1 MRNSSIIMYTTED
14 GLTKIETTFDEDTV
28 WLSIDQMA
36 ELFQRDR
43 SVIGKHV
50 RNIFK
55 EGELQKESVWAK
67 FAYTAAD
74 GKKYNVDY
82 YNLDVIISVG
92 YRVKSRRGTQFR
104 IWAMGILKEYMK
116 KGFALDDD
124 RLKRLGGGN
133 YFDELL
139 ARIRDIRSSEKV
151 FWRKVL
157 EIYATSI
164 DYDPHAESSVLFFK
178 QVQNKMHWA
187 AHKHT
192 AAEVIYER
200 ADAEKENMG
209 LTSWEHNEI
218 RRSDVEVAKNY
229 LTEQEL
235 DALNKIVTA
244 YLDIAEV
251 HALNKEPMYMKDWLE
266 TIDDYLKMT
275 RRDILTSSGHISHKQ
290 AIEKAHAE
298 YDKYKNRL
306 DDTLSP
312 VEKDFIESIGM
323 LEQITDSSK
332 KQHFLFYILTPAYQR
347 QQQRDEDELKYRKER
362 FEREKRDAEYY
373 RDRAGAGYEDARGG
387 DGLFTT
393 AVEKRKNAGKDL
405 DTANWHA
412 QQASYEEQR
421 IADLE
426 RKLGKQM
433 RYKWI

>member
-1 MRNSSIIMYTTED
+1 
-14 GLTKIETTFDEDTV
+14 
-28 WLSIDQMA
+28 MA

-55 EGELQKESVWAK
+55 EGELNKDSVWAK

-74 GKKYNVDY
+74 GKIYNVDY

-92 YRVKSRRGTQFR
+92 YRVKSHRGTQFR

-164 DYDPHAESSVLFFK
+164 DYDPHAEASVLFFK

-192 AAEVIYER
+192 AAEVIYQR

-209 LTSWEHNEI
+209 LTSWSGDNIH
-218 RRSDVEVAKNY
+218 RSDVEVAKNY
-229 LTEQEL
+229 LTEAEL

-251 HALNKEPMYMKDWLE
+251 HALNQEPMYMKDWLE

-275 RRDILTSSGHISHKQ
+275 RRDILTTSGHVSHKQ

-306 DDTLSP
+306 EDNLSP
-312 VEKDFIESIGM
+312 VEKDFIASIGA
-323 LEQITDSSK
+323 LEQIADSN
-332 KQHFLFYILTPAYQR
+332 I
-347 QQQRDEDELKYRKER
+347 
-362 FEREKRDAEYY
+362 RE
-373 RDRAGAGYEDARGG
+373 
-387 DGLFTT
+387 
-393 AVEKRKNAGKDL
+393 
-405 DTANWHA
+405 
-412 QQASYEEQR
+412 
-421 IADLE
+421 
-426 RKLGKQM
+426 
-433 RYKWI
+433 

>member
-1 MRNSSIIMYTTED
+1 MHNSNIIMYTTED

-28 WLSIDQMA
+28 WLSLDQMA
-36 ELFQRDR
+36 ELFQRDKSTISR
-43 SVIGKHV
+43 HIKK
-50 RNIFK
+50 IYE
-55 EGELQKESVWAK
+55 EGELQRDSTVAN
-67 FAYTAAD
+67 FATVQMEGERQVERYI
-74 GKKYNVDY
+74 DY

-92 YRVKSRRGTQFR
+92 YRVKSHRGTQFR

-116 KGFALDDD
+116 KGFALDDE

-164 DYDPHAESSVLFFK
+164 DYDPHAEASVRFFK

-192 AAEVIYER
+192 AAEVIYQR

-209 LTSWEHNEI
+209 LTSWSGDTIH
-218 RRSDVEVAKNY
+218 RSDVEVAKNY
-229 LTEQEL
+229 LTEAEL

-251 HALNKEPMYMKDWLE
+251 HALNQEPMYMKDWLE

-275 RRDILTSSGHISHKQ
+275 RRDILTTSGHVSHKQ

-306 DDTLSP
+306 EDNLSP
-312 VEKDFIESIGM
+312 VEKDFIASIGA
-323 LEQITDSSK
+323 LEQIADSN
-332 KQHFLFYILTPAYQR
+332 I
-347 QQQRDEDELKYRKER
+347 
-362 FEREKRDAEYY
+362 RE
-373 RDRAGAGYEDARGG
+373 
-387 DGLFTT
+387 
-393 AVEKRKNAGKDL
+393 
-405 DTANWHA
+405 
-412 QQASYEEQR
+412 
-421 IADLE
+421 
-426 RKLGKQM
+426 
-433 RYKWI
+433 

>member
-1 MRNSSIIMYTTED
+1 MNNSNIIMYTTED
-14 GLTKIETTFDEDTV
+14 GLTKIETTFEDDTV
-28 WLSIDQMA
+28 WLSLDQMA
-36 ELFQRDR
+36 ELFQRDKSTISR
-43 SVIGKHV
+43 HIKK
-50 RNIFK
+50 IF
-55 EGELQKESVWAK
+55 EERELQRNSVVAN
-67 FAYTAAD
+67 FATTAAD
-74 GKKYNVDY
+74 GKIYNVDY

-92 YRVKSRRGTQFR
+92 YRVQSHRGTQFR

-116 KGFALDDD
+116 KGFALDDE

-164 DYDPHAESSVLFFK
+164 DYDPHAEASVQFFK

-192 AAEVIYER
+192 AAEVIYQR

-209 LTSWEHNEI
+209 LTSWSGDTIH
-218 RRSDVEVAKNY
+218 RSDVEVAKNY
-229 LTEQEL
+229 LSEAEL

-251 HALNKEPMYMKDWLE
+251 HALNQEPMYMKDWLE

-275 RRDILTSSGHISHKQ
+275 RRDILTTSGHVSHKQ

-306 DDTLSP
+306 EDSLSP
-312 VEKDFIESIGM
+312 VERDFIKNIGT
-323 LEQITDSSK
+323 LEM
-332 KQHFLFYILTPAYQR
+332 
-347 QQQRDEDELKYRKER
+347 
-362 FEREKRDAEYY
+362 
-373 RDRAGAGYEDARGG
+373 
-387 DGLFTT
+387 
-393 AVEKRKNAGKDL
+393 
-405 DTANWHA
+405 
-412 QQASYEEQR
+412 
-421 IADLE
+421 IADS
-426 RKLGKQM
+426 QS
-433 RYKWI
+433 